1 MCYALGLSRM
11 TVTEFVILTG
21 LARMPAL
28 LASIL
33 IGAYASNR
41 DYTSMLLV
49 GLAAALAVGG
59 CYLYERNRALDER
72 ETSARSLNSKEKAA
86 TLPFCD

>member
-59 CYLYERNRALDER
+59 CYLYERTEPWM
-72 ETSARSLNSKEKAA
+72 SARLRFV
-86 TLPFCD
+86 L